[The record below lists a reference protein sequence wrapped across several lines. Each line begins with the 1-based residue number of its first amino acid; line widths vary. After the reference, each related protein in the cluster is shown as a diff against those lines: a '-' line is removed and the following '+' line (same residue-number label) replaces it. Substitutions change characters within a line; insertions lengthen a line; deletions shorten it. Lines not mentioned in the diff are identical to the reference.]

1 MNVPSLSPATWFHE
15 TFTQVGDVICGL
27 EGEADWLAYMTSI
40 HDFDPMVD
48 IMAPVASHPI

>member
-48 IMAPVASHPI
+48 IMAPVASHI